1 MSCLTR
7 RNGRSGPP
15 AATEPRN
22 TRKGFGVCF
31 EGVMMEWASGSW
43 RWPSESNSEGS
54 CLLGRLR
61 RRARVVSRI
70 DETLVEGGRKAD
82 ISDMVGH

>member
-1 MSCLTR
+1 
-7 RNGRSGPP
+7 
-15 AATEPRN
+15 
-22 TRKGFGVCF
+22 
-31 EGVMMEWASGSW
+31 MMEWASGSW

-70 DETLVEGGRKAD
+70 EETLVEGGRKAD
-82 ISDMVGH
+82 ISAMVGH

>member
-7 RNGRSGPP
+7 RNGRSVPP

-22 TRKGFGVCF
+22 NRKGFGVCF
-31 EGVMMEWASGSW
+31 EGVMIEWASGSW

-61 RRARVVSRI
+61 RRAWLVSRME
-70 DETLVEGGRKAD
+70 ETLVERGRKAD
-82 ISDMVGH
+82 ISDMAGQ